1 MSNNTK
7 GKIKVLLL
15 GSVNGRFAAL
25 QSKLTTL
32 QNGKAGP
39 FDVAFCAGPFFASGG
54 SGGGGDNSNA
64 ATLKREAS
72 ALLRL
77 PSPSAAG
84 AIEAIDEAIDLPLPV
99 IFVDVGRLP
108 DGMSLPPLPPLD
120 DWNAGGNNSNS
131 SDNQKKKKKKDEAEI
146 DIEDDD
152 DDDGGDNDG
161 GATNASAAAAA
172 ANAPPGMQCLAPNLY
187 RLIGTPAVTAG
198 AAAGEQREA
207 VADIVQVP
215 VPPSSYSYVP
225 PLAKKDEKKGESDDG
240 DNAGDN
246 AEDDDT
252 NNNSSSNNIDLHKSL
267 TVAFLPPNVRLPMA
281 ANAAIP
287 AAPTNDAVMTA
298 SLTAKTS
305 HPSYLGCD
313 LLLSSDWGQGICGAG
328 NAGGAGGNGA
338 AGGAGGGALGPSDIN
353 KISAT
358 LAEVLVSNANNANAN
373 AAITTTATL
382 SDVGSYDV
390 AELATS
396 CRPRYHVAPT
406 LHALGLHHAV
416 TSLPYANLP
425 TMSSSKMERKFHPS
439 RFIALG
445 QVVDKAA
452 IKQMGKAEAKA
463 RKFVH
468 ALGLQPLLVCD
479 QSELMEDGAGGGSGG
494 AVPCPYT
501 DASYGMDNNAGGGG
515 IGGAVGAGTNN
526 IGLSQAQTRR
536 IISEQKPGYGGRGGG
551 SGPGVSAGADGGAT
565 AFRWAGRGLGP
576 GGGGPNSGG
585 GGLHQQ
591 QRQDP
596 RTDPAQMA
604 AASDPT
610 NVSLFLHGL
619 HRDTTGGRMVNANT
633 IMESLASFGCI
644 NVRYPKVK
652 RPGMDRFKNFCFA
665 EFATHD
671 DAARCLDVLGWQVRV
686 RGIQLDAKW
695 SSGGAG
701 AGVGGGAG
709 GAAGVGGA
717 GPVMKFGMPG
727 VPPPPSGPPPPLP
740 PTSQNQRKRQRL
752 TKEEA
757 SDSSTLFV
765 KLPPTVPPPSNA
777 DALDAIAK
785 WIQTVPEDQLNGDGT
800 GGDRITAET
809 EPALKVTCRHV
820 RPQRNT
826 SGGDNGGVVGGVG
839 GGQDNATGA
848 VASFG
853 FLEFASHAA
862 AAMGLAAVTGSE
874 DGGVVLDDEL
884 SKAGDSIKSASLD
897 LRGTSIY
904 WGTPSKAP
912 KDGGGDG
919 DNGRPTKRHRFEID
933 PRKDCW
939 FCLSSPSC
947 ENHLIVD
954 IGSSVYLCMPKG
966 ACNPHH
972 ALIVPISHDANQD
985 SSKNIGIYAD
995 AGLTA
1000 EAEQLKTLLK
1010 KFAKDVLQ
1018 KDLLI
1023 YERAIP
1029 TKGGYQ

>member
-1 MSNNTK
+1 MSNTNTK

-32 QNGKAGP
+32 QNGKAGL
-39 FDVAFCAGPFFASGG
+39 FDVAFCAGPFFASAEGD
-54 SGGGGDNSNA
+54 GGDNNDNNDGGGAA
-64 ATLKREAS
+64 ATLKKEAS

-77 PSPSAAG
+77 PSPSSSADAG
-84 AIEAIDEAIDLPLPV
+84 AIEAIDGTIDLPLPV
-99 IFVDVGRLP
+99 IFIDVGRLP

-120 DWNAGGNNSNS
+120 YWNAGNGSDS
-131 SDNQKKKKKKDEAEI
+131 SDNQKKKKDEAEI
-146 DIEDDD
+146 DLEGDDD
-152 DDDGGDNDG
+152 DDG

-172 ANAPPGMQCLAPNLY
+172 DAAAASNAPPGMQCLAPNLY

-215 VPPSSYSYVP
+215 IPPSSYVP
-225 PLAKKDEKKGESDDG
+225 PLARKEKKDESDD
-240 DNAGDN
+240 GDN

-252 NNNSSSNNIDLHKSL
+252 NNNNIDLHKSL

-281 ANAAIP
+281 ANAIP

-328 NAGGAGGNGA
+328 GAGGNGA

-358 LAEVLVSNANNANAN
+358 LAEALVSDANNANAN

-390 AELATS
+390 AELATA

-406 LHALGLHHAV
+406 LHSLGLHHAV

-439 RFIALG
+439 RFLALG

-452 IKQMGKAEAKA
+452 MKQMGKAEAKA

-479 QSELMEDGAGGGSGG
+479 QSELMEDNGGGGSGSG
-494 AVPCPYT
+494 VVPCPYT
-501 DASYGMDNNAGGGG
+501 DASYGMDNNGGGG
-515 IGGAVGAGTNN
+515 GVGGPMGGAVGAGTNN

-536 IISEQKPGYGGRGGG
+536 IISERQPGYGGRGGG

-652 RPGMDRFKNFCFA
+652 RPGIDRPKNFCFA

-671 DAARCLDVLGWQVRV
+671 DAARCLDVLGWQVSV

-777 DALDAIAK
+777 DALGAIAK
-785 WIQTVPEDQLNGDGT
+785 WIQTVLEDQLNGDGT

-820 RPQRNT
+820 RQQRNT
-826 SGGDNGGVVGGVG
+826 SGGDNGGVGGGVG

-884 SKAGDSIKSASLD
+884 SKAGHSIKSASLD